1 MRSLKAQRD
10 RVVEW
15 VIALSVREKAILA
28 VAALMIVTYLSY
40 LIIVPV
46 RAAFVSQND
55 ELARLSSELE
65 GVDRV
70 LDTYVKLK
78 QRRDQIE
85 QEYSD
90 IEVKEGDLE
99 RIIREKIGTSTIPT
113 IRAAEPEEFG
123 GNFQQTS
130 FKVSF
135 QVTSVSSLVDLLK
148 ELVSGK
154 SPVILTRFEMQ
165 RRPDRLDVEIEVSS
179 IRRKSAAA
187 AAA

>member
-1 MRSLKAQRD
+1 MRSLKERRD
-10 RVVEW
+10 QVINW
-15 VIALSVREKAILA
+15 MIALTLREKVILG
-28 VAALMIVTYLSY
+28 VAALLVFSY
-40 LIIVPV
+40 LTYMVIVPV
-46 RAAFVSQND
+46 RAAFVTQGD
-55 ELARLSSELE
+55 ELARLTSELE

-85 QEYSD
+85 QAYSD

-123 GNFQQTS
+123 GNFQQTA

-135 QVTSVSSLVDLLK
+135 QVSSVDSLVNLLK
-148 ELVSGK
+148 ELVTGK
-154 SPVILTRFEMQ
+154 TPVILTRLEMQ
-165 RRPDRLDVEIEVSS
+165 RRPDRLDVEIDVSS
-179 IRRKSAAA
+179 IRRKSVVAAA
-187 AAA
+187 A